1 MNKAHVVFV
10 LLLCTPIV
18 LVAQTPSNFL
28 LNSAQQYSTS
38 PSPSI
43 GSTFIGGIERG
54 STSVTQRDGGVI
66 SAGGT
71 VVVGGALSDGLILAA
86 DSRQT
91 VTFPSGIQPSY
102 KVVSDSANK
111 LFSVGRIGISTYG
124 EAFILGRSI
133 ESFVTEYA
141 AKAPKDADV
150 HDVAKGFSDYFGKY
164 YDRQVVEQKTLPS
177 LGFIIAGYDKFG
189 IGRLVE
195 VRFPANRVPIELA
208 QNTHEHQGLVFQGQ
222 TAVIRR
228 LIMGYDPALG
238 ASATLGKL
246 SDSDK
251 VQLQK
256 ELGDL
261 EYYIPYNYLPL
272 QDGID
277 LTLALVQATVDMQRF
292 SFGTLAHPGDIP
304 GVGGSVDVLTITPN
318 EISWVRRKQLAVVVK

>member
-1 MNKAHVVFV
+1 MLARLF
-10 LLLCTPIV
+10 LATILFSASPIW
-18 LVAQTPSNFL
+18 AQTAKNFL
-28 LNSAQQYSTS
+28 TGDQAEFSSSGSKGNLGSTY
-38 PSPSI
+38 I
-43 GSTFIGGIERG
+43 GSLMRG
-54 STSVTQRDGGVI
+54 STSVTQQDGGVM

-71 VVVGGALSDGLILAA
+71 VVVGAALSDGLILAA

-91 VTFPSGIQPSY
+91 VTFPGGIEPSY

-111 LFSVGRIGISTYG
+111 LFSIGRVGISTYG

-164 YDRQVVEQKTLPS
+164 YDQQVAQQKTLPA
-177 LGFIIAGYDKFG
+177 LGFIIAGYDKAG

-195 VRFPANRVPIELA
+195 VRFPGNRAPVDLA

-228 LIMGYDPALG
+228 LIMGYDPSLG
-238 ASATLGKL
+238 DAATLRKL
-246 SDSDK
+246 PDLDK

-304 GVGGSVDVLTITPN
+304 GVGGAVDVLTITPN
-318 EISWVRRKQLAVVVK
+318 EISWVRRKQLAVATK